1 MGGRV
6 ASTLIS
12 LILVQAIGAGSA
24 AEPARQRDAVVAE
37 KVKGSSNAR
46 VANNGRSSASTPLDR
61 VADAVDGAESSH
73 GADLAMWRP
82 ELPGPQGPMQVSE
95 AAATDVG
102 GGDRFDA
109 VQNRAIGRAYLAQL
123 YWRYKNWP
131 DAIAAYNWG
140 IGNVDAWVKAGR
152 PADKFLIG
160 VAAYLRR
167 VLHDSSLC
175 DGSAPGSVPQASVRT
190 SPRSRLPLQGTA
202 TEGEAAADAFSHAVC
217 ATLDAWGGAPD
228 EMERHLGAA
237 SASFYGKLEKAMQL
251 VMQHSTAVPR
261 STRDSRASAF
271 WNVATQRP

>member
-1 MGGRV
+1 MDGRV
-6 ASTLIS
+6 TSTLIS

-46 VANNGRSSASTPLDR
+46 VANNGRSSAGTTLDR

-95 AAATDVG
+95 AATTDVG

-109 VQNRAIGRAYLAQL
+109 AQNRAIGRAYLAQL

-175 DGSAPGSVPQASVRT
+175 DGSAPASVPQPSERT
-190 SPRSRLPLQGTA
+190 SPRNRPPRQGTSP
-202 TEGEAAADAFSHAVC
+202 EGEAAADSFSHAAC

-228 EMERHLGAA
+228 GMERHLGAA

-251 VMQHSTAVPR
+251 VMQHSTAEPR